1 MSGDESSSSEDL
13 PLSALATN
21 KRSESSDEAEFDN
34 EDEDEEMDAEAEEQ
48 DSSDF
53 IDDDDGGGENDDDDY
68 ASDSSDDA
76 PLSSLKS
83 AKNTAPPKKATK
95 VKAKAKKATPKKKA
109 ASAKKKKGTTTK
121 KSPKAK
127 QSSSASTGNWLCASG
142 ELYAQCDKGKLIQ
155 SILAR
160 WWYAYQWPD
169 LAALPAYTPTG
180 YDALDGFPGV
190 YICTQGGN
198 VGKFLDKRDH
208 TRAPSFQNFARK
220 SSAELKETLLKA
232 IEEQL
237 KVLIEHEGKGT
248 TTEKELRVL
257 KTWAGKLNCSKAD
270 KQAEKVLKAKRL
282 VLT

>member
-1 MSGDESSSSEDL
+1 MG
-13 PLSALATN
+13 
-21 KRSESSDEAEFDN
+21 
-34 EDEDEEMDAEAEEQ
+34 
-48 DSSDF
+48 
-53 IDDDDGGGENDDDDY
+53 
-68 ASDSSDDA
+68 SDDA

-83 AKNTAPPKKATK
+83 SKKAAPPKKATE
-95 VKAKAKKATPKKKA
+95 ATPKKKA
-109 ASAKKKKGTTTK
+109 ASAKKKKATTTK

-169 LAALPAYTPTG
+169 LAALPDYTPTG

-198 VGKFLDKRDH
+198 VGKFLDERDH

-237 KVLIEHEGKGT
+237 KVLIDHEGKGT

-257 KTWAGKLNCSKAD
+257 NTWAGKLNCSKAD